1 MACKVG
7 LRRLIYQDANR
18 SSWDGKNPRPLLTD
32 VWYPAVDTA
41 VESDVPIGPPNTPF
55 FNAGKAARDAELV
68 FAPASFP
75 LVLLSHGTGGMSL
88 QLGWLASYL
97 ASEGYI
103 VAGISHHG
111 NNALE
116 PYTTQGFLRYWERA
130 KDLTAVMNLLLA
142 DPDLGPR
149 INPDQVG
156 AAGFSLGGYT
166 AIAIAGGVTNIRL
179 LIEAFQN
186 SGRDLSK
193 EIPEFPHPAA
203 LVEEFKS
210 LDRYM
215 AVADASYRDSRV
227 KSIFAIAPALGEA
240 FSAEGL
246 SPIRIPAKIIVGEAD
261 QTAPAAANATYFAKH
276 IKGAEL
282 AILEN
287 VGHYAFL
294 GEATEAGKR
303 ELPIFCLDA
312 PGVSRAS
319 THRMVG
325 RWAREFFDKHLKIQ

>member
-1 MACKVG
+1 MAYKVG
-7 LRRLIYQDANR
+7 LRRLFYQDANR
-18 SSWDGKNPRPLLTD
+18 SKWDGTNPRPLLTD

-41 VESDVPIGPPNTPF
+41 VEVDVSIGPPNTPF

-103 VAGISHHG
+103 VAGINHHG

-116 PYTTQGFLRYWERA
+116 PYTPQGFLHYWERA
-130 KDLTAVMNLLLA
+130 KDLTTVLNLLLV
-142 DPDLGPR
+142 DSNVGPR

-193 EIPEFPHPAA
+193 EIPEFPDPAA
-203 LVEEFKS
+203 LMEEFNS
-210 LDRYM
+210 LDRYTP
-215 AVADASYRDSRV
+215 VADASYRDYRV
-227 KSIFAIAPALGEA
+227 KSILAIAPALGEA
-240 FSAEGL
+240 FSPEGL
-246 SPIRIPAKIIVGEAD
+246 SPIRIPVRIIVGEAD
-261 QTAPAAANATYFAKH
+261 QIAPAAANASYFAKH

-282 AILEN
+282 TILEK
-287 VGHYAFL
+287 VGHYTFL
-294 GEATEAGKR
+294 AEATEAGKR
-303 ELPIFCLDA
+303 GLPTFCLDA
-312 PGVSRAS
+312 PGVSRVS

-325 RWAREFFDKHLKIQ
+325 RWAKEFFENDLKIK